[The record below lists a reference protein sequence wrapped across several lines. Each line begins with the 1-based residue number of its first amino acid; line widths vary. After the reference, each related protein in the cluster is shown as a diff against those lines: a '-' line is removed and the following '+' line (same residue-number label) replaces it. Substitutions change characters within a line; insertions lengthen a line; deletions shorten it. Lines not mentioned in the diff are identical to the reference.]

1 MSKRNW
7 ACATCGMDSSRKE
20 SVKRHIK
27 KLHSGNAIIVSYTD
41 YLIGRQSGIYSPHS
55 NPMYI
60 SKNEPSL
67 ADKVTEEYYK
77 EIARQCARQLFLSN
91 SLKRQQQI
99 SEPFGNNNSINI
111 QHQPYDLR
119 NNRDDIFGF
128 EIKIC
133 NKCLAIAPVNVLF
146 SQYINS
152 AGRSFT
158 HVCNLSRMKAIS
170 QTIINE
176 EELAN
181 NLNRLVPMA
190 LRDYVNLW
198 TNNKNMLIGIELP
211 DVSPN
216 GNNNIIDLT
225 KRITLQRHDREGRGE
240 RKLTNFIALQFSAK
254 RCLDVDLTNPNSN
267 NNELYHKWAER
278 VVKEKQTILNNEE
291 LMDFLEKVKD
301 ATFAFFRI
309 EKQKGIRCYYF
320 MAIIP
325 ATNNCNLKLFLDNQS
340 NSIPLNQMQQ
350 QQKQQKVIPDN
361 REEDDDIAEIAIKSH
376 KGFFPRSLVS
386 EYQVMQNLNNISN
399 INNNNKNNNKNEPY
413 QLNCT
418 PVNKEDILDVDL
430 SMKCLT
436 TESQLDHSI
445 ANRVIDSGT
454 VLNTPNDHHQPSQS
468 KKKQCND
475 EDNILLQS
483 WSSLA

>member
-1 MSKRNW
+1 MSKPNW
-7 ACATCGMDSSRKE
+7 ACATCGMYSSRKE
-20 SVKRHIK
+20 SVRRHIK
-27 KLHSGNAIIVSYTD
+27 NLHSSNAILVSYTD
-41 YLIGRQSGIYSPHS
+41 YLIGRQFGIYAPHS
-55 NPMYI
+55 NPIYI

-77 EIARQCARQLFLSN
+77 EFARQCARQVFLSN

-99 SEPFGNNNSINI
+99 LEPSGNNNGINI
-111 QHQPYDLR
+111 QHQHYDLW
-119 NNRDDIFGF
+119 NNPDDIFGF

-133 NKCLAIAPVNVLF
+133 DKCLVIAPVNVLF

-198 TNNKNMLIGIELP
+198 TNNKNMLIGIEIP

-225 KRITLQRHDREGRGE
+225 KRITLQRHEREGGGE
-240 RKLTNFIALQFSAK
+240 RKLNFIALPFSVK
-254 RCLDVDLTNPNSN
+254 RCLDVDLTNSNSN
-267 NNELYHKWAER
+267 DNELYHKWAER

-291 LMDFLEKVKD
+291 LMDFLGKVKD

-325 ATNNCNLKLFLDNQS
+325 AANNCELKLFLDNQS
-340 NSIPLNQMQQ
+340 NSTALNQMQQ

-361 REEDDDIAEIAIKSH
+361 REEDDIAEIAIKSR

-399 INNNNKNNNKNEPY
+399 INNNNKNNHKNETS

-418 PVNKEDILDVDL
+418 LVNKEDILGVGL

-436 TESQLDHSI
+436 TESQLDHSL

-454 VLNTPNDHHQPSQS
+454 VLNTHNDHNQPSQS

-475 EDNILLQS
+475 EEDNILLQS
-483 WSSLA
+483 WSSLG